1 MKKDK
6 ISSNRSFG
14 LVFFIFFLI
23 LAIYPILH
31 KGLLNYKL
39 LYISIIFLILGLLN
53 SKILSPLNILWNR
66 FGNFLGKIMS
76 PVIMTIVYFG
86 AVVPTK
92 LILLLLKKDVLDIDF
107 SPKNKKIVSY
117 WNLRKDKIK
126 TMDNQF

>member
-1 MKKDK
+1 
-6 ISSNRSFG
+6 
-14 LVFFIFFLI
+14 
-23 LAIYPILH
+23 
-31 KGLLNYKL
+31 
-39 LYISIIFLILGLLN
+39 
-53 SKILSPLNILWNR
+53 
-66 FGNFLGKIMS
+66 MS